1 MSKLV
6 QLILRN
12 AVACFVLLSI
22 AACSGSDGEEKR
34 YSVNSSGRPDPVTMS
49 KNKEKPEWVEPKG
62 EVERKALKLRRGA
75 TAHVVVTAATF
86 DGAGM
91 VMAVREELVDAIQAT
106 ELFGKINTDGNY
118 GHFAVDVVIEDTRE
132 DDSLLSG
139 IFSNG
144 ARLKVSLTVTDT
156 ERRKRLS
163 PRDPANLFYGSGREI
178 SEQIATYL
186 AG

>member
-6 QLILRN
+6 QLISRS
-12 AVACFVLLSI
+12 VASCFVLLSI
-22 AACSGSDGEEKR
+22 AACSGSDSEEKR
-34 YSVNSSGRPDPVTMS
+34 YSVNSSGRPDPVAVDKS
-49 KNKEKPEWVEPKG
+49 KEKAAWVEPKG
-62 EVERKALKLRRGA
+62 DVERKALKLRRGA
-75 TAHVVVTAATF
+75 TAHVMVTASTF

-91 VMAVREELVDAIQAT
+91 VTAVREELVDAIQAT
-106 ELFGKINTDGNY
+106 ELFGKINIDGNY

-139 IFSNG
+139 VLRSG

-163 PRDPANLFYGSGREI
+163 PRDPANLFYGNGREI